1 MAENKYYGMYQGIV
15 TNNKDPEKR
24 GRIKVKCPDVLGGGT
39 ESAWC
44 DPVVTVAYDRGGD
57 FCIPAKEE
65 TVWIQ
70 FIAGDSNRPVY
81 LGGWWGK
88 NKTPLGENY
97 SDIDDVRIINYAD
110 CTITLKNGTININVG
125 SGVCDLKI
133 EPDNVTVVGNLKVT
147 GSINSDSLTTG
158 NIEAKDL
165 SVQNITSQDV
175 NAQAV
180 SVSSL
185 TSSGKVKGNI
195 LESTS
200 SVKGKS
206 ISSDSANITGAIK
219 VGSVEAS
226 GDVKSGSI
234 SLTDHVHEN
243 VTTGSDDT
251 GKAK

>member
-24 GRIKVKCPDVLGGGT
+24 GRIKVKCPDVLGGET

-65 TVWIQ
+65 AVWIQ
-70 FIAGDSNRPVY
+70 FIAGDSNKPVY

-88 NKTPLGENY
+88 NKSPLGENY

-110 CTITLKNGTININVG
+110 CTITLRNGTININVG

-133 EPDNVTVVGNLKVT
+133 EPDNVTIEGSLKVT
-147 GSINSDSLTTG
+147 GSIVSESLETNSVKADSVEA
-158 NIEAKDL
+158 NSSIEAS
-165 SVQNITSQDV
+165 SVSASKANITNITTQ
-175 NAQAV
+175 
-180 SVSSL
+180 SV
-185 TSSGKVKGNI
+185 TSSGDI
-195 LESTS
+195 
-200 SVKGKS
+200 
-206 ISSDSANITGAIK
+206 
-219 VGSVEAS
+219 
-226 GDVKSGSI
+226 KSGSI
-234 SLTDHVHEN
+234 SLSNHVHEN